1 MKVSVLIPAYQA
13 QAFILT
19 ALESVLAQTHENWEV
34 IVVEDGSHDGTETIV
49 DTFGAACSR
58 RVVYRNMGAN
68 AGVGAVRNRLLELA
82 TGELVA
88 FLDSDDRWEP
98 THLELALNEI
108 RRGSDLVVSGVRTF
122 DLSTGRTLETVKPPA
137 ELIADPVLTLFQRSV
152 IITSSCVV
160 LTKSLAERT
169 GQFDTTLRIG
179 EDRDYWLRCGLEGG
193 QFACTEAFT
202 CNYAKH
208 ENSSMARTSAVAEHE
223 LRFYDKYR
231 SLAEVPLRVRR
242 HLLAASLL
250 NLGRLLRRRDPSR
263 SAACLWRAWQC
274 EPFNPRIPFHLAF
287 NGWRSVASEK
297 AA

>member
-122 DLSTGRTLETVKPPA
+122 DLSTGRTLETVKPPCFSGA
-137 ELIADPVLTLFQRSV
+137 
-152 IITSSCVV
+152 
-160 LTKSLAERT
+160 
-169 GQFDTTLRIG
+169 
-179 EDRDYWLRCGLEGG
+179 
-193 QFACTEAFT
+193 
-202 CNYAKH
+202 
-208 ENSSMARTSAVAEHE
+208 
-223 LRFYDKYR
+223 
-231 SLAEVPLRVRR
+231 
-242 HLLAASLL
+242 
-250 NLGRLLRRRDPSR
+250 
-263 SAACLWRAWQC
+263 
-274 EPFNPRIPFHLAF
+274 
-287 NGWRSVASEK
+287 
-297 AA
+297 